1 MDPDPN
7 TFPLLSYVISHIAS
21 DGTSAVSASTNPPQ
35 ILTKMPHLSR
45 PNVLASMIEAVSD
58 VRKTRSFL
66 QNLGP
71 RPDRKTV
78 ETARSKLAGIES
90 SLAVSLEELF
100 LCPRPGVV
108 DLLEWRAFLAEKEVE
123 IRHDA
128 DKEKH
133 PQKLILLWDEMH
145 EAYGKL
151 LKEAEERLVKI
162 YENEAENS
170 EEVKAEVARI
180 LREAEGKPLERLEFT
195 ERKLRYLP
203 PEFGNITGLLLLN
216 LSSNELKVCSALFSR
231 FLYEFSFRS
240 DSPIMSKQVIP
251 ESIARLEQLEELN
264 LSSNLLDSLPD
275 SIGLLHK
282 LKILNVSGN
291 KLKALPDTI
300 CLCRSLIELDV
311 SFNSLSQL
319 LNDLGRYLG
328 NLRKLSIHLNKIRSL
343 PASIGGMSAL
353 CFLDAHMNELSSLPD
368 EIGRLTNLEILN
380 LSSNFTNLTQIPN
393 MIGELKNLRELDL
406 GDNQINALPKTIGRL
421 DKLTK
426 LNLEHN
432 PLETPPPEIINEGVE
447 AVKNF
452 MRDVL
457 VEEENKRSLERNEQ
471 RRSGWLMSGGSW
483 LINSASVVG
492 GSISGYLGGA
502 PKTATYL
509 EEAR

>member
-21 DGTSAVSASTNPPQ
+21 DGTSAVSASTNPPE

-216 LSSNELKVCSALFSR
+216 LSSNELKV
-231 FLYEFSFRS
+231 
-240 DSPIMSKQVIP
+240 IP

-319 LNDLGRYLG
+319 PNDLGRYLG

-393 MIGELKNLRELDL
+393 TIGELKNLRELDL

-457 VEEENKRSLERNEQ
+457 VEEENERSLERNEQ

-492 GSISGYLGGA
+492 GSISGYLGGEA
-502 PKTATYL
+502 ITRIEK
-509 EEAR
+509 EEMLQHSRKDDEHKDTVALMH

>member
-7 TFPLLSYVISHIAS
+7 TYPLLSYVISHIAS
-21 DGTSAVSASTNPPQ
+21 HGTSAVSASTNPPQ

-58 VRKTRSFL
+58 VCKTRSFL

-108 DLLEWRAFLAEKEVE
+108 DLLEWRAFLAEKEFE

-203 PEFGNITGLLLLN
+203 PEFGNISGLLLLN
-216 LSSNELKVCSALFSR
+216 LSSNELKV
-231 FLYEFSFRS
+231 
-240 DSPIMSKQVIP
+240 IP
-251 ESIARLEQLEELN
+251 ESIASLEQLEELN

-275 SIGLLHK
+275 SIGLLHN

-300 CLCRSLIELDV
+300 CLCRSLIELDA

-319 LNDLGRYLG
+319 PNDLGRYLG

-393 MIGELKNLRELDL
+393 TIGELKNLRELDL

-432 PLETPPPEIINEGVE
+432 PLEIPPSEIINQGVE
-447 AVKNF
+447 AVKTF

-471 RRSGWLMSGGSW
+471 TRSGWLMSGGSW

-502 PKTATYL
+502 PKNATYL

>member
-7 TFPLLSYVISHIAS
+7 TYPLLSFVISRIAS
-21 DGTSAVSASTNPPQ
+21 GETSAVTASTNPPQ
-35 ILTKMPHLSR
+35 ILSKMPHLSR
-45 PNVLASMIEAVSD
+45 PNVIASMTEAVSD
-58 VRKTRSFL
+58 VCKTRSFL

-71 RPDRKTV
+71 RPDHEAV
-78 ETARSKLAGIES
+78 ETARSKLAVIES
-90 SLAVSLEELF
+90 NLAVSLEELS

-108 DLLEWRAFLAEKEVE
+108 DLLEWRAFLAEKEFE
-123 IRHDA
+123 IRQDA

-133 PQKLILLWDEMH
+133 PLKLILLWDEMH

-170 EEVKAEVARI
+170 EEVKAEIARI
-180 LREAEGKPLERLEFT
+180 FEEAESKPLERVDLS

-203 PEFGNITGLLLLN
+203 PEFGNISGLLLLN
-216 LSSNELKVCSALFSR
+216 VSTNQLK
-231 FLYEFSFRS
+231 
-240 DSPIMSKQVIP
+240 VIP

-264 LSSNLLDSLPD
+264 VSTNLLDSLPD
-275 SIGLLHK
+275 SIGLLHN
-282 LKILNVSGN
+282 LKVLNVSGN

-311 SFNSLSQL
+311 SFNSLSKL
-319 LNDLGRYLG
+319 PTDLGRYLS

-353 CFLDAHMNELSSLPD
+353 CVLDAHMNQLSGLPN
-368 EIGRLTNLEILN
+368 EIGKLTNLEILN
-380 LSSNFTNLTQIPN
+380 LSSNFTNLTQLPN
-393 MIGELKNLRELDL
+393 TIGELKNLKELDL
-406 GDNQINALPKTIGRL
+406 SDNQINALPNSLGRL
-421 DKLTK
+421 EKLTK

-432 PLETPPPEIINEGVE
+432 PLDVPPAEVIKEGVE
-447 AVKNF
+447 AIKTF

-457 VEEENKRSLERNEQ
+457 EEENKRSLEGNEQ
-471 RRSGWLMSGGSW
+471 TRSGWLMSSGSW
-483 LINSASVVG
+483 LLNSASVVG
-492 GSISGYLGGA
+492 GSITGYLGVVGGDA
-502 PKTATYL
+502 KNAAYL